1 MFRPIITAICLFTA
15 IMASAISI
23 NFEKT
28 WLDLDTKT
36 KKGVPA
42 IAAHAKLHISGI
54 KGQDFD
60 LVAIVQDDNG
70 EWHKNRQG
78 DIVKTHYKVN
88 ATYDDSTW
96 ENIMVYIRHNRL
108 APKPGKHEYKVY
120 LYIYYDGKWL
130 DGKLAG
136 TYSLTGS
143 SSSSKRSSSST
154 SSSST
159 RRSSSSTQRHSS
171 THRHSSTQTG
181 TCGVCQGSGI
191 MTGLLCNGAG
201 GSQQWRCLTYP
212 PYSQYY
218 EWVTCMACGG
228 NGHVACTWCK
238 GTGEVQ
244 IAQPS
249 TNYNTGTYNNSNNY
263 YNNYGS
269 SVGSSSSSSSSTYST
284 CPICHGSGV
293 CTSCG
298 GRGGE
303 WRDTGYYTGSGS
315 KSWIDCP
322 SCNGKKTCF
331 NCFGTGR
338 I

>member
-1 MFRPIITAICLFTA
+1 MPQSPANTNTKYTFTYITTANGLTANLRERTALPEAQALQNAAVHQHLRRRQGVQAHRRSGTPQHTGTLRPRP
-15 IMASAISI
+15 
-23 NFEKT
+23 
-28 WLDLDTKT
+28 
-36 KKGVPA
+36 VPA
-42 IAAHAKLHISGI
+42 AY
-54 KGQDFD
+54 
-60 LVAIVQDDNG
+60 V
-70 EWHKNRQG
+70 E
-78 DIVKTHYKVN
+78 
-88 ATYDDSTW
+88 
-96 ENIMVYIRHNRL
+96 
-108 APKPGKHEYKVY
+108 
-120 LYIYYDGKWL
+120 
-130 DGKLAG
+130 
-136 TYSLTGS
+136 
-143 SSSSKRSSSST
+143 
-154 SSSST
+154 
-159 RRSSSSTQRHSS
+159 
-171 THRHSSTQTG
+171 
-181 TCGVCQGSGI
+181 GSGI
-191 MTGLLCNGAG
+191 MTCLLCNGAG

-284 CPICHGSGV
+284 CPICHGSWV

-322 SCNGKKTCF
+322 SCNGKNLFQLLRHRPNLTEP
-331 NCFGTGR
+331 G
-338 I
+338 